1 MTAVNVVMDEAVIA
15 VSLLL
20 DIKLVMLLCAVSL
33 VLFAVSASMVLARFK
48 PSLCVLANAEFM

>member
-20 DIKLVMLLCAVSL
+20 NIELVMLLCAVSL

-48 PSLCVLANAEFM
+48 PSF